1 MFEKNRL
8 EAFSDGVLAIA
19 VTLLALDLHSPAAI
33 PRGLARALGAQWPSY
48 AAYAVSFLVIGIIW
62 LNHHAMFRDVRTV
75 DRPVLFINLALLGV
89 VSAIPFPTRLLAD
102 YLQEGEAG
110 RIAAAVYGATML
122 AMSICFVLLWI
133 ALARQQARQMH
144 RRLDV
149 RQTVAVIRRFGLGLV
164 VYTVAIGV
172 AFISAYLALAL
183 HGALALY
190 YSFDQLRT

>member
-1 MFEKNRL
+1 MERTADPL
-8 EAFSDGVLAIA
+8 VRS
-19 VTLLALDLHSPAAI
+19 AAI

-133 ALARQQARQMH
+133 ALARQQAWQMH
-144 RRLDV
+144 RRLNV
-149 RQTVAVIRRFGLGLV
+149 RQSFAVIRRFGLGLV
-164 VYTVAIGV
+164 AYTVAIGV

-183 HGALALY
+183 HGALAVY